1 MDKLKKEGKV
11 AKANLKEAERE
22 NSQSKKEIE
31 ELWIGLVAQK
41 KEIKKLQAGFAAQ
54 KKELEAEFVAQNEL
68 ETEYQK
74 QVDKMY
80 SSATVVV

>member
-1 MDKLKKEGKV
+1 MDKLRKEGKV

-41 KEIKKLQAGFAAQ
+41 KEIKKLQTGFAA
-54 KKELEAEFVAQNEL
+54 
-68 ETEYQK
+68 
-74 QVDKMY
+74 
-80 SSATVVV
+80 

>member
-31 ELWIGLVAQK
+31 ELWIWLVAK
-41 KEIKKLQAGFAAQ
+41 KKRNKEVTSGFCRS
-54 KKELEAEFVAQNEL
+54 KEG
-68 ETEYQK
+68 TRG
-74 QVDKMY
+74 
-80 SSATVVV
+80 